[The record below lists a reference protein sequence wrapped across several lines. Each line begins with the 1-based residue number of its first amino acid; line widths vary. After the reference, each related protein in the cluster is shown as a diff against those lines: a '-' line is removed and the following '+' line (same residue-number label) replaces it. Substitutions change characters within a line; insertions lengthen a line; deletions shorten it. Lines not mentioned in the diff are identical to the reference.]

1 MHKIEYLKINNKIL
15 QNKIVLDLACH
26 TGESTDLILKNNAK
40 HVYAVEI
47 RDELISQAKEKITG
61 NVDFVVGDITNPDIL
76 TPLVNK
82 SQTIT
87 CFGVLY
93 HLFDHFRFFSYILKP
108 NIEHVLFETVFGPE
122 TANPEMFWTFETTD
136 NVLHGWNGNCKI
148 IPNGTPNLS
157 WIINSAR
164 IFGFECDWVHCYGQK
179 VKIEPKY
186 LTYEDYLAIRG
197 ESWPD
202 YQDIVSQTTP
212 IPQFVS
218 DEIDQMLGTYP
229 QKHRRMIL
237 RLYNSESIK
246 SVPLDINNIYKW
258 SL

>member
-1 MHKIEYLKINNKIL
+1 MEKIKYLKFNNKIL

-26 TGESTDLILKNNAK
+26 TGDSTKLILQNNAK

-47 RDELISQAKEKITG
+47 RPELIDLARATVLG
-61 NVDFVVGDITNPDIL
+61 NVDFYVGDITDPDLLI
-76 TPLVNK
+76 PLVSK

-108 NIEHVLFETVFGPE
+108 NIEHVLIETVFGPE
-122 TANPEMFWTFETTD
+122 TANPEMFWGFENAD
-136 NVLHGWNGNCKI
+136 NILHGWMKDVKT

-179 VKIEPKY
+179 RTVDPKY

-197 ESWPD
+197 ESWPE
-202 YQDIVSQTTP
+202 YQDIISPTTT
-212 IPQFVS
+212 IPQFVL
-218 DEIDQMLGTYP
+218 DEINQMVGTYP
-229 QKHRRMIL
+229 SNHRRMIL
-237 RLYNSESIK
+237 RLYNSKSIN
-246 SVPLDINNIYKW
+246 SVPLNIDNIYQW
-258 SL
+258 PL